1 MNVLAKSLIS
11 IILSISLAPVLF
23 GLINRVKARFAGRK
37 GQPIL
42 QPYYDIWRL
51 LQKGIVYSSTTSWV
65 FRIGSLISFSGI
77 ICALAMIPIGPFP
90 PLISFDGDIFL
101 VVYLLG
107 AARFMTIISAL
118 DTGSSFEGMGASRE
132 AFFSALAEPAFLL
145 SLMALAKITDAFSLS
160 AMVSKL
166 SADVWFFKGTSLALV
181 IAALFIVLLS
191 ENARIPVDDPNTHL
205 ELTMIH
211 EVMVLD
217 HSGPDFAAINYG
229 SAIKLLIS
237 AAIITP
243 ILFPLHNGN
252 LFADFSIWLSGM
264 FIIAVAVG
272 IVESTIAR
280 LRLTVVPQF
289 LLGATVLA
297 VTALVLTW
305 I

>member
-11 IILSISLAPVLF
+11 IILSIALAPVLF

-229 SAIKLLIS
+229 SAIKLWIS